1 MTERKQCENLSVRH
15 EGRALHLTKAHKRK
29 AGEGEG
35 IGSLS
40 NNLVYTK
47 RQKDIH
53 ANRKH
58 ETTILKDFFT
68 VQINNKQV
76 DTLEQRCKHLK
87 WSLFKNVLLTLK
99 WGILNGG
106 ISLSRSVE
114 LKM

>member
-1 MTERKQCENLSVRH
+1 MELLGGEVGL
-15 EGRALHLTKAHKRK
+15 EGHTDPPKK
-29 AGEGEG
+29 
-35 IGSLS
+35 
-40 NNLVYTK
+40 N
-47 RQKDIH
+47 
-53 ANRKH
+53 
-58 ETTILKDFFT
+58 FT